1 MIIDCF
7 GLLSSIYGYGH
18 VAYVGGGFGVGI
30 HNVLEAAVWNVPVI
44 FGPNNQRFQEAQDL
58 LASGGGKQ
66 ISDYAEFEH
75 IMCAYMADDALRLAH
90 GAKAGDYVRSKA
102 GSTDKI
108 IASI

>member
-1 MIIDCF
+1 MVMWPMS
-7 GLLSSIYGYGH
+7 G
-18 VAYVGGGFGVGI
+18 VA
-30 HNVLEAAVWNVPVI
+30 LAWASTMCSNVPVI

-75 IMCAYMADDALRLAH
+75 IMCAYMADDALRLAD
-90 GAKAGDYVRSKA
+90 GVKAGDYVRSKA